1 MKKEE
6 IIYIR
11 IMSVIAASAVLALI
25 LIVGA
30 GSGLFQSIVNK
41 INNNTVEASLYN
53 LYFYKGLNVIY
64 RTLYSVTL
72 FSLVL
77 TTAAMLVKLDGAGL
91 YAVVSSALS
100 VITGLYIVLCRVF
113 EGNIGLYRF
122 INNFYIGET
131 GEINPIS
138 MLGFSW
144 IAGILLIIIGALCL
158 FLVKS
163 ARLDRIKAF
172 GGNSPS
178 YLGVFAPV
186 LIGSIFFE
194 CIREIII
201 AGVCNISNT
210 YIQSTYL
217 CIKEYY
223 FADTFL
229 FDMPYVTYLIIT
241 VIGVMLLG
249 KMKLTLH
256 GRLDIGWI
264 LPLLLTVIAVVRSV
278 IYYFNS
284 PPLFGYLTV
293 DEKLCDYIESAYPVY
308 MILYILDMIFLMAA
322 VKLFLDKKC
331 SIKKMLTVC
340 CNVAAV
346 SIIGIL
352 IAVFT
357 AKFHTLGLECFYI
370 ICATADAIGL
380 FCLFYSGNIRRS
392 HH

>member
-1 MKKEE
+1 
-6 IIYIR
+6 
-11 IMSVIAASAVLALI
+11 
-25 LIVGA
+25 
-30 GSGLFQSIVNK
+30 
-41 INNNTVEASLYN
+41 
-53 LYFYKGLNVIY
+53 
-64 RTLYSVTL
+64 
-72 FSLVL
+72 
-77 TTAAMLVKLDGAGL
+77 AAMLVKLNGAGL

-100 VITGLYIVLCRVF
+100 VVTGLYIVLCRVF

-122 INNFYIGET
+122 INRFYIGET
-131 GEINPIS
+131 GEINPIK

-144 IAGILLIIIGALCL
+144 IAGVLLIIIGAICL

-172 GGNSPS
+172 GGNSPA
-178 YLGVFAPV
+178 YLGVFVPV
-186 LIGSIFFE
+186 LLGSVFFE

-201 AGVCNISNT
+201 AGVCNASDT

-241 VIGVMLLG
+241 VLGVLLLG
-249 KMKLTLH
+249 KMKLALP
-256 GRLDIGWI
+256 GRIESGWL

-278 IYYFNS
+278 VYYFNS

-308 MILYILDMIFLMAA
+308 MLLYILDMMFLMAA
-322 VKLFLDKKC
+322 VKLFFDKKC
-331 SIKKMLTVC
+331 SMKKMLTTC
-340 CNVAAV
+340 CNVAVV

-352 IAVFT
+352 IAVFVT
-357 AKFHTLGLECFYI
+357 KFHTYGLEIFYI
-370 ICATADAIGL
+370 ICATVDVIGL